1 MQMNTVALTDTRC
14 WRMEVDEVA
23 LEGEGILGLIRTG
36 GRLNRVLRRDEQRDR
51 STLASWVV
59 PTKRITRGTF
69 EEACAS

>member
-1 MQMNTVALTDTRC
+1 MSTENTNANEYCGSYRPS

-36 GRLNRVLRRDEQRDR
+36 GRLNRALRRDELRDR

-59 PTKRITRGTF
+59 PT
-69 EEACAS
+69 